1 MYVKSAGAFRSSIM
15 NTKTLWWIIMM
26 CTILM
31 VVAAH
36 SAYAKGV
43 YVRDWI
49 TITVRTR
56 PSEDAKIIAM
66 ANSNDYLEVI
76 QDKPPHWTKV
86 RTSSGKEGWAL
97 TRYLS
102 EETPKALIV
111 DQLSEKVKIQA
122 ENILALSDENKQ
134 LQKENREF
142 RYKISNLTK
151 GVEKSKS
158 EYENLKNASSA
169 YLELKASYDKLM
181 AADKEHQDQMNT
193 LSKENSRLKT
203 SERIKFTLIGGGF
216 VILGLILGVFLH
228 ALSAR
233 PKKSGYKL

>member
-1 MYVKSAGAFRSSIM
+1 MNKKKSC
-15 NTKTLWWIIMM
+15 WIVLV
-26 CTILM
+26 CAILM

-56 PSEDAKIIAM
+56 PSEEAKIIAM

-76 QDKPPHWTKV
+76 QEQPPNWTKV
-86 RTSSGKEGWAL
+86 RTSSGREGWAL
-97 TRYLS
+97 TRYLT

-111 DQLSEKVKIQA
+111 DQLSEKVKTQA
-122 ENILALSDENKQ
+122 ENILAFSDENKQ

-142 RYKISNLTK
+142 RYKISNITK
-151 GVEKSKS
+151 GLEKSKN
-158 EYENLKNASSA
+158 EYEDLKKASSA
-169 YLELKASYDKLM
+169 YLELKASYDKLVE
-181 AADKEHQDQMNT
+181 ADKEHQDQMNV